1 MLWSGAQILSRGR
14 LENNYPQ
21 NHLTQE
27 TQTFYY
33 PPRLWILLFS
43 LPFLDLLKFYLSPSS
58 VLESSVAWWSC
69 PSSTVVLVYQE
80 ICSPHLS

>member
-1 MLWSGAQILSRGR
+1 
-14 LENNYPQ
+14 
-21 NHLTQE
+21 
-27 TQTFYY
+27 
-33 PPRLWILLFS
+33 LWILLFS